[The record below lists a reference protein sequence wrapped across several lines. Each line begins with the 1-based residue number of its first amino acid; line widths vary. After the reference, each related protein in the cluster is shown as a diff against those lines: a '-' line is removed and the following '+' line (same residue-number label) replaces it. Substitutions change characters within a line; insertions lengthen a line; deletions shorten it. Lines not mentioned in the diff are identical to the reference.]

1 MRIAIIS
8 DIHGN
13 FAALCSLR
21 EEWDE
26 LWVIGDLVNYG
37 PSPNQVLE
45 WVRSH
50 AHCVV
55 RGNHD
60 HAIGFS
66 ADPRCSAPYRAMAS
80 ETGAFTASVLSS
92 ESKRYLERLPLSIE
106 RRLGVHT
113 FYLCHATPSDPLFG
127 YLDKNASAWE
137 SEVKSTG
144 ATVVVTGHTHVP
156 FIRSVGAQTLVNPGS
171 IGQPKTGTPEACY
184 AVWEDGVLE
193 LRRYA
198 YPVEETVS
206 GIQQMPLSDEVKRSL
221 IVSLETGGQIAEEV
235 A

>member
-1 MRIAIIS
+1 MKIAIVS
-8 DIHGN
+8 DIHAN
-13 FAALCSLR
+13 FAALRSLR

-26 LWVIGDLVNYG
+26 LWMIGDLVNYG
-37 PSPNQVLE
+37 PNPNEVVE

-106 RRLGVHT
+106 RRLGGHT

-127 YLDKNASAWE
+127 YLDKDASAWE
-137 SEVKSTG
+137 AEVKSTR

-156 FIRSVGAQTLVNPGS
+156 FIRKVGDQTLINPGS

-184 AVWEDGVLE
+184 AVWEDGALE

-206 GIQQMPLSDEVKRSL
+206 GIQQMPVSDEVKRSL
-221 IVSLETGGQIAEEV
+221 ILSLKTGGQIAEEV
-235 A
+235 V

>member
-1 MRIAIIS
+1 MKIAVIS
-8 DIHGN
+8 VIHTN
-13 FAALCSLR
+13 FPSLCSLQ
-21 EEWDE
+21 EDWDE
-26 LWVIGDLVNYG
+26 LWMIGDLVNYG
-37 PSPNQVLE
+37 PNPNEVVE

-66 ADPRCSAPYRAMAS
+66 ADPRCSVHYRAMAS
-80 ETGAFTASVLSS
+80 ETGAFTASVLTT

-127 YLDKNASAWE
+127 YLSKDASAWE
-137 SEVKSTG
+137 SEVISTG
-144 ATVVVTGHTHVP
+144 ATVVVAGHTHVP
-156 FIRSVGAQTLVNPGS
+156 FIRKVGDQTLINPDS
-171 IGQPKTGTPEACY
+171 IGQPKTGTPDACY

-198 YPVEETVS
+198 YPVEETVFA
-206 GIQQMPLSDEVKRSL
+206 IQQMPVSDEVKRSL
-221 IVSLETGGQIAEEV
+221 ILSLKTGGQIAKEV
-235 A
+235 V